1 MATSSSERWDI
12 LRIHVF
18 VGGED
23 SVQRGPFLTARN
35 NISVPRYR
43 LYFEEYNVSDVKK
56 ERWTPQQLVSWLSQA
71 DIYIILGHIHQ
82 GIFNH
87 LGWNVD
93 DLKLQLEYL
102 YWRNGFPSRDK
113 LFCPVFLQ
121 DKFEYLRAIPDLCNP
136 TLSIPLASGL
146 ACGGP
151 LPDYYPYES
160 LEPEITRYAVVFCRF
175 TVHVVRITSHFPFR
189 FMAANHEGKGWV
201 VKAPYTT
208 NCAFIRTCRTPQAV
222 RSAVVKADELYG
234 DLIPYVM
241 LQPAMFSRAE
251 DKIVFMRGKPCYVAD
266 KKLNPCK
273 RSSVVARDDAIA
285 FASQALKRLKAAV
298 PSFLSDGLVRVDIFC
313 TLSGKLVVNEFESLE
328 AAFHCA
334 ASPQRED
341 QVRAELVKY
350 WANVLNR
357 CLWVALSE
365 RCSSVK

>member
-1 MATSSSERWDI
+1 MILSYNSSICIGATAFPRVISS
-12 LRIHVF
+12 F
-18 VGGED
+18 VP
-23 SVQRGPFLTARN
+23 SF
-35 NISVPRYR
+35 YR
-43 LYFEEYNVSDVKK
+43 TS
-56 ERWTPQQLVSWLSQA
+56 
-71 DIYIILGHIHQ
+71 
-82 GIFNH
+82 
-87 LGWNVD
+87 
-93 DLKLQLEYL
+93 
-102 YWRNGFPSRDK
+102 
-113 LFCPVFLQ
+113 
-121 DKFEYLRAIPDLCNP
+121 FEYLRAIPDLCNP

-313 TLSGKLVVNEFESLE
+313 TLSEHLFILLRSSCAGVMPLEQKMSKLSRWFGKVHFLSFCINAGIQYSFESLYPQVYNATKQCQALRMKCE
-328 AAFHCA
+328 MKRYNCA
-334 ASPQRED
+334 
-341 QVRAELVKY
+341 L
-350 WANVLNR
+350 
-357 CLWVALSE
+357 LWQL
-365 RCSSVK
+365 R